1 MEIMKRNFKFLII
14 FMVTILVLTGCKKD
28 SSSQKVENKNANAN
42 SVVDSKEPDENSSD
56 KEASI
61 VKENLKHVE
70 GAEIGSM
77 SSYVEDREIW
87 EDFVDEKYKHL
98 AMRNVNG
105 IHIPKI
111 LLDSKDASIANSE
124 IEELI
129 KQIKT
134 VYEDNKKEFN
144 NDDIGIYSSFSV
156 YQDEKILSL
165 KIESSNIWEG
175 QFPIYKIFNFSLPDG
190 KALNDYELLS
200 KFGIKEE
207 NFLGIIEDNIR
218 DEQNRMSNVYF
229 KDVMDNSF
237 INNPENMTGIILNDI
252 WDNYDAKKNQ
262 IFIDEVGYPNLIY
275 KQYAGADMGYSPQ
288 ILKLTENRF
297 KGGDIS
303 DEYIKMARKLGID
316 PKDEKYKAFIILL
329 GAAYDNTTLAGPLEK
344 LFVWQSAFSDYE
356 DPNILLTI
364 KDEQGELPYLIGQEC
379 YLLIPKYKN
388 ASVSLKELEITE
400 DGKLKEAQNIY
411 LDNLSTTGTTFIC
424 QNISDIAPNAKIKIR
439 YRDDVLEFSPFI
451 SLKDG
456 SLELPDEVMNAENIL
471 DWKSLI
477 RKDSYS
483 YTMYERI
490 LSIMG
495 MG

>member
-87 EDFVDEKYKHL
+87 KDFVDEKYKHL

-156 YQDEKILSL
+156 YQNEKILSL

-207 NFLGIIEDNIR
+207 DFLGIVEDNIR
-218 DEQNRMSNVYF
+218 DEQNRISNVYF

-275 KQYAGADMGYSPQ
+275 KQYAGD
-288 ILKLTENRF
+288 
-297 KGGDIS
+297 
-303 DEYIKMARKLGID
+303 RK
-316 PKDEKYKAFIILL
+316 
-329 GAAYDNTTLAGPLEK
+329 
-344 LFVWQSAFSDYE
+344 
-356 DPNILLTI
+356 
-364 KDEQGELPYLIGQEC
+364 
-379 YLLIPKYKN
+379 
-388 ASVSLKELEITE
+388 SV
-400 DGKLKEAQNIY
+400 
-411 LDNLSTTGTTFIC
+411 
-424 QNISDIAPNAKIKIR
+424 
-439 YRDDVLEFSPFI
+439 V
-451 SLKDG
+451 
-456 SLELPDEVMNAENIL
+456 
-471 DWKSLI
+471 
-477 RKDSYS
+477 
-483 YTMYERI
+483 
-490 LSIMG
+490 
-495 MG
+495 